1 MHQVLHMYVRS
12 IILLSKICL
21 YDSCWLTLMCP
32 RHWSREE
39 VAVSLSSSL
48 PARHSRLFSTLALLL
63 YTIYTTNMNR
73 YTITYVL
80 MTTQIITH
88 MDLFRIVLHMHACT
102 CTLYMNGI
110 RRLDISLLS
119 IPSFSKLHT
128 ESWEWTRLT
137 RHSSHVYVYTV
148 YTLQDPSQTFLRMP
162 QLPQTFADSAVL
174 PVCSLA
180 VLGPAA

>member
-1 MHQVLHMYVRS
+1 MYVHVCS
-12 IILLSKICL
+12 IILLSKTCL

-73 YTITYVL
+73 YAILL
-80 MTTQIITH
+80 MTTQIIMH
-88 MDLFRIVLHMHACT
+88 MDPFRIVLHMHA

-137 RHSSHVYVYTV
+137 RHSSHVHVYTV
-148 YTLQDPSQTFLRMP
+148 YTLQDPSQTFLRMSR
-162 QLPQTFADSAVL
+162 LPRTSADSAVL
-174 PVCSLA
+174 PVCSQA
-180 VLGPAA
+180 VPGPAA